1 MKQVLG
7 RLARV
12 GLLGLVALVL
22 AGCAATG
29 PRFSEVQESFPAI
42 KPGHGRLMVYRSGGL
57 GPAIQP
63 DVRLNGDVVG
73 KMQPEGFFFVDRPT
87 GRYTVS
93 ARTEIESSV
102 DVDLTDGATVYVETL
117 ITMGLFVG
125 QPRLSLQSETMARPK
140 LTALAYTGSIPLVAG
155 RPGAGASAALVPP
168 GGIPSGPGPAAPP
181 PRVGGRVTMDDLSG
195 LLPAQR

>member
-1 MKQVLG
+1 MRQVLG

-12 GLLGLVALVL
+12 GLLSLVALVL

-102 DVDLTDGATVYVETL
+102 DVVRLVGVVAAGALATGVLYIAAL
-117 ITMGLFVG
+117 LAAG
-125 QPRLSLQSETMARPK
+125 QGPLDDPF
-140 LTALAYTGSIPLVAG
+140 TALVRFWIGDTIGILVTLPLV
-155 RPGAGASAALVPP
+155 L
-168 GGIPSGPGPAAPP
+168 
-181 PRVGGRVTMDDLSG
+181 MLNE
-195 LLPAQR
+195 